1 MTSPVR
7 AGRGPLLARAGDPPS
22 PPHRRLMGARSS
34 VTARRDLGSST
45 PAATRSDEDNASPLS
60 SSGQHGDG
68 APRAAAAQ
76 IRPAAADT
84 HGQATKPAAEAEAPL
99 LGALAN
105 HKQCESTAAA
115 EAKRLV
121 SLAAP
126 LVASCM
132 L

>member
-76 IRPAAADT
+76 IRPAAV
-84 HGQATKPAAEAEAPL
+84 PSSWL
-99 LGALAN
+99 LAWARSSFAGLD
-105 HKQCESTAAA
+105 
-115 EAKRLV
+115 RL
-121 SLAAP
+121 SEYL
-126 LVASCM
+126 LSFTFGSQ
-132 L
+132 